1 VPAVDLRSDTVTQ
14 PTPEM
19 RRAMADAE
27 LGDDVFGEDPTVNR
41 LQEKA
46 AALTGKEAALF
57 VPSGT
62 MGNQLGVLV
71 NAPRGAA
78 MLAEARCHTFLY
90 EAGGAAVTGGV
101 QLVPIA
107 TERGVISGEQ
117 IAQRLSPD
125 DPHYAP
131 TRAVALENTHNRHGG
146 VVWPPDQL
154 RATCDAAHAHGLRVH
169 LDGAR
174 IFNASVATGASVK
187 ELAAGADTITFC
199 LSKGLSCP
207 VGSLFCGSRDD
218 IHEALRWRKLLGG
231 GMRQAGVIAAAGI
244 VALDTMVDRLAE
256 DHANARMLA
265 EALVEMPGVKVDLS
279 RVETNM
285 VFADVGDALRVQ
297 AECES
302 RGVRALT
309 FGPTTM
315 RFVTHH
321 GIDSGAIQKVIT
333 ALSEVLDGR
342 SAAHVSPDPDPG
354 RG

>member
-1 VPAVDLRSDTVTQ
+1 MPVIDLRSDTVTQ
-14 PTPEM
+14 PTLEM
-19 RRAMADAE
+19 RRAMAEAE

-46 AALTGKEAALF
+46 AELTGKEAALF

-78 MLAEARCHTFLY
+78 VLVEAQCHTFVY
-90 EAGGAAVTGGV
+90 EAGGAAVAGGV

-107 TERGVISGEQ
+107 TERGVLTADQVISR
-117 IAQRLSPD
+117 ISPD

-146 VVWPPDQL
+146 VVWPPEQL
-154 RATCDAAHAHGLRVH
+154 RATCAAAHAAGLRVH

-174 IFNASVATGASVK
+174 IFNASVATGVPVA
-187 ELAAGADTITFC
+187 ELAAGADTVTFC

-207 VGSLFCGSRDD
+207 VGSVFCGSRDD
-218 IHEALRWRKLLGG
+218 IHQALRWRKLLGG
-231 GMRQAGVIAAAGI
+231 GMRQAGIIAAAGV

-256 DHANARMLA
+256 DHAHARTLA
-265 EALVEMPGVKVDLS
+265 EALAELPGVEVDLD
-279 RVETNM
+279 RVQTNM
-285 VFADVGDALRVQ
+285 VYAGMDDAAGVAAACR
-297 AECES
+297 E
-302 RGVRALT
+302 RGLLALAT
-309 FGPTTM
+309 GPRSM

-321 GIDSGAIQKVIT
+321 GIDSSAIQKSISL
-333 ALSEVLDGR
+333 LSEVLDGR
-342 SAAHVSPDPDPG
+342 RAAHVPPDPDAG
-354 RG
+354 RR

>member
-1 VPAVDLRSDTVTQ
+1 VVDLRSDTVTK

-19 RRAMADAE
+19 RRAMAEAE

-46 AALTGKEAALF
+46 AELTGKEAALF

-78 MLAEARCHTFLY
+78 VLVEAQSHAYLS
-90 EAGGAAVTGGV
+90 EAGGAAVAGGV
-101 QLVPIA
+101 QLVRIDS
-107 TERGVISGEQ
+107 ERGVLTPWEITSH
-117 IAQRLSPD
+117 IAPD

-131 TRAVALENTHNRHGG
+131 TRAVVLENTHNRHGG
-146 VVWPPDQL
+146 VVWPPEQL
-154 RATCDAAHAHGLRVH
+154 RATCDAAHAAGLRVH

-174 IFNASVATGASVK
+174 VFNAAVATGVPVK

-207 VGSLFCGSRDD
+207 VGSVFCGSRDD
-218 IHEALRWRKLLGG
+218 MHEALRWRKLLGG

-256 DHANARMLA
+256 DHVNARTFA
-265 EALVEMPGVKVDLS
+265 EALAEVPGASVELD
-279 RVETNM
+279 RVQTNM
-285 VFADVGDALRVQ
+285 VYAQLDDAPRV
-297 AECES
+297 AAACRE
-302 RGVRALT
+302 RGLLALAM
-309 FGPTTM
+309 GPRSM
-315 RFVTHH
+315 RFVTHY
-321 GIDSGAIQKVIT
+321 GVGAADVQRAISAFAEAIQ
-333 ALSEVLDGR
+333 A
-342 SAAHVSPDPDPG
+342 
-354 RG
+354 